1 MNTFKGP
8 FRIMF
13 EDLRLQFY
21 ILAGVTS
28 FLSIL
33 YIILGIFVPSD
44 DKFMV
49 GVSFG
54 PFYGFFLIYP
64 FLFYAKGFKYIIS
77 FGGTR
82 KQFLLSSF
90 LNIGLFLV
98 MAIITLNSF
107 YFLTDYLVSEGIS
120 KGSLFHMGDLVSGA
134 NAYLYPWIDL
144 LWGIIIFSIA
154 FFLSSIWYYFGTLRT
169 MIGLTVFALL
179 AITFITFGDLND
191 IISFII
197 VRHLEFVHILA
208 AAGIVMMILSY
219 FIMKNGPLERGKT
232 AGFTVGNGS

>member
-13 EDLRLQFY
+13 EDLRFQFY

-33 YIILGIFVPSD
+33 YIVLGIFVPSD

-64 FLFYAKGFKYIIS
+64 FLFYSKAFKYIVS

-90 LNIGLFLV
+90 LNISLFL
-98 MAIITLNSF
+98 IIAVLLLNIF

-120 KGSLFHMGDLVSGA
+120 KGTLFHMGDLVSGA
-134 NAYLYPWIDL
+134 GIYLYPWIDL
-144 LWGIIIFSIA
+144 LWGIVLFSIS
-154 FFLSSIWYYFGTLRT
+154 FFLSSVWYYYGTLRT
-169 MIGLTVFALL
+169 MIGLTAFALL
-179 AITFITFGDLND
+179 AITFITLGNLND

-197 VRHLEFVHILA
+197 IHHLAFVHILA
-208 AAGIVMMILSY
+208 AVGIVMMILSY
-219 FIMKNGPLERGKT
+219 FIMRNGPLERGKT
-232 AGFTVGNGS
+232 AGFTVGSGN

>member
-33 YIILGIFVPSD
+33 YIVLGIFVPSD
-44 DKFMV
+44 DKFIV

-64 FLFYAKGFKYIIS
+64 FFFYTKGFKYIIS
-77 FGGTR
+77 LGGTR

-90 LNIGLFLV
+90 LNISLFLV
-98 MAIITLNSF
+98 MAIIILNGF
-107 YFLTDYLVSEGIS
+107 YFLTDYLVKEGIS
-120 KGSLFHMGDLVSGA
+120 KGTLFHMGNLVNGA
-134 NAYLYPWIDL
+134 APYLYPWIDL
-144 LWGIIIFSIA
+144 LWGIILFSIG

-179 AITFITFGDLND
+179 VITFIAFSDLYG
-191 IISFII
+191 IINSII
-197 VRHLEFVHILA
+197 GYYVVFVHILA
-208 AAGIVMMILSY
+208 VAGIVMMILSY
-219 FIMKNGPLERGKT
+219 FIMRNGPLERGKT
-232 AGFTVGNGS
+232 AGFTVGSGN